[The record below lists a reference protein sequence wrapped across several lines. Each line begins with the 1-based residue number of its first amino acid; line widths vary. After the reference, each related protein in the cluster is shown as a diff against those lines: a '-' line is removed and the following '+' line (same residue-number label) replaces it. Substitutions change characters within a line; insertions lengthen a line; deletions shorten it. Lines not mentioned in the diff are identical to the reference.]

1 MHICGGE
8 QRGLRNKVGHLA
20 SLQCRP
26 GRGGVELVTDTR
38 GEGRGVWRGALTL
51 NAHLS
56 LFVFI
61 RKNNVMCYPRWCEQ
75 SFKPMEKTRP
85 K

>member
-1 MHICGGE
+1 MKKGIGPLLGESMGGFRKGGIESVPHKSEGKAEVFEGGE
-8 QRGLRNKVGHLA
+8 
-20 SLQCRP
+20 
-26 GRGGVELVTDTR
+26 
-38 GEGRGVWRGALTL
+38 LTL
-51 NAHLS
+51 NAYLS

-61 RKNNVMCYPRWCEQ
+61 RTNNVMCYPRWCEQ

>member
-1 MHICGGE
+1 MAHIPEGKME
-8 QRGLRNKVGHLA
+8 MFRR
-20 SLQCRP
+20 
-26 GRGGVELVTDTR
+26 TD
-38 GEGRGVWRGALTL
+38 LTL

-75 SFKPMEKTRP
+75 SFKPNGED
-85 K
+85 

>member
-1 MHICGGE
+1 MGVGWELRYVE
-8 QRGLRNKVGHLA
+8 QRGKTGDVRRA
-20 SLQCRP
+20 
-26 GRGGVELVTDTR
+26 D
-38 GEGRGVWRGALTL
+38 LTL
-51 NAHLS
+51 NAHSS

-61 RKNNVMCYPRWCEQ
+61 RENNVMCYPRWCEQ

>member
-1 MHICGGE
+1 MGGIRSMSHKSE
-8 QRGLRNKVGHLA
+8 
-20 SLQCRP
+20 
-26 GRGGVELVTDTR
+26 
-38 GEGRGVWRGALTL
+38 GEGRGVQRGELSV
-51 NAHLS
+51 NAYLS